1 MLNEPVN
8 VLLVDDLAENLRA
21 LHALIRADDR
31 VIHQAT
37 SGEQALALL
46 LEHEFALAIL
56 DVQMPDMDGFEL
68 AELMRGMEKTRHIPI
83 VFVSAAGRE
92 LNYAFKGYE
101 AGAVDF
107 LHKPLDPDAVKSKV
121 NVFVDLHKQKQEVR
135 RRVEEQVAIVR
146 QLHATQEELQ
156 HALKARDDFMSLVA
170 HELRTP
176 LNTLYLETQM
186 RKMQLAS
193 GKPEARDPEQLER
206 MVARDER
213 QIHAMIRLI
222 EDMLD
227 VSRMRSGMLSIRPCD
242 MDLAALLARV
252 ASDLSRAAAEVGSP
266 LVLDAPTPVMGCWD
280 EFRIEQVI
288 VNLLTNALRYGGGK
302 PIEIRL
308 TSDGKAAC
316 IDVTDQGI
324 GIPDDMQ
331 PRIFEP
337 FERAAA
343 NEAPAGLGLGLY
355 ISRQLVEAHGGSL
368 SVRSK
373 PGEGSVFTVILP
385 REAVAA

>member
-1 MLNEPVN
+1 
-8 VLLVDDLAENLRA
+8 
-21 LHALIRADDR
+21 
-31 VIHQAT
+31 
-37 SGEQALALL
+37 
-46 LEHEFALAIL
+46 
-56 DVQMPDMDGFEL
+56 
-68 AELMRGMEKTRHIPI
+68 
-83 VFVSAAGRE
+83 
-92 LNYAFKGYE
+92 
-101 AGAVDF
+101 
-107 LHKPLDPDAVKSKV
+107 
-121 NVFVDLHKQKQEVR
+121 
-135 RRVEEQVAIVR
+135 
-146 QLHATQEELQ
+146 
-156 HALKARDDFMSLVA
+156 
-170 HELRTP
+170 
-176 LNTLYLETQM
+176 
-186 RKMQLAS
+186 QLAS

-227 VSRMRSGMLSIRPCD
+227 VSRMRSGMLSIRPGD

-252 ASDLSRAAAEVGSP
+252 VSDLSRAAAEAGSP
-266 LVLDAPTPVMGCWD
+266 LTLDAPLPVQGCWD

-308 TSDGKAAC
+308 SSDGKSAR

-343 NEAPAGLGLGLY
+343 N
-355 ISRQLVEAHGGSL
+355 
-368 SVRSK
+368 
-373 PGEGSVFTVILP
+373 
-385 REAVAA
+385 